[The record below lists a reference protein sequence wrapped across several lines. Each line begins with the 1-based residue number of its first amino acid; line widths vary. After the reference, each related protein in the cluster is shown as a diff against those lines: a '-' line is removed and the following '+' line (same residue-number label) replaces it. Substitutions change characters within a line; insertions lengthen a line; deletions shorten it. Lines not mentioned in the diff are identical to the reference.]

1 MKVVILQSNY
11 IPWKG
16 YFDLIN
22 DADIF
27 CFLDEVKYT
36 KNDWRNRNKLYSKNG
51 LFWLTIPISK
61 KSVNLKISEV
71 ILENSCWQKKH
82 YTSIVN
88 TYCKAPQL
96 DNLLPFL
103 EDIYLKQEWKSLS
116 QLNQHIIKNLCNFI
130 GIKTK
135 IVTSKDYHLK
145 SNKIDRIISLIKQM
159 GGTEYIS
166 GMNAKNYID
175 QNEEIF
181 NQNNIKLVY
190 KTYGPYKGY
199 TQNLPNFQ
207 DAVSIIDT
215 LMFVKQENI
224 FDHITSSS
232 SIKHQ

>member
-27 CFLDEVKYT
+27 CFLDEVQYT

-61 KSVNLKISEV
+61 KAVNLKISEV
-71 ILENSCWQKKH
+71 ILENSYWQEKH
-82 YTSIVN
+82 YTSIVK

-96 DNLLPFL
+96 HNLLPFL
-103 EDIYLKQEWKSLS
+103 EDIYLKQQWKSLS
-116 QLNQHIIKNLCNFI
+116 ELNQYIIKKICNFI
-130 GIKTK
+130 DIKTK
-135 IVTSKDYHLK
+135 IVTSKDYHLE

-166 GMNAKNYID
+166 GMGAKNYLDGSEGIFT
-175 QNEEIF
+175 QNDIS
-181 NQNNIKLVY
+181 LVY
-190 KTYGPYKGY
+190 KTYGYYKAY
-199 TQNLPNFQ
+199 PQNLPDFQ

-215 LMFVKQENI
+215 LMFVKQENV
-224 FDHITSSS
+224 FDHITSKS